1 MIAGRDEPAP
11 RGAPAALA
19 SAKARARRAGVG
31 PREHRK
37 RRAVA
42 GARGGPRAQNKK
54 RDGVSTLHITNGD
67 CAAGT
72 LRQFLTDPVSITADV
87 LHEGPAPHVD
97 LNTWHQLRARS
108 LAQSD
113 QASFEDTRN
122 DLARSDRAIAEA
134 DRYDEVVLWFEHD
147 LFDQLLLIRTL
158 DL

>member
-42 GARGGPRAQNKK
+42 GARGWGPAHKTRK
-54 RDGVSTLHITNGD
+54 RIAVTTLHITNGD
-67 CAAGT
+67 CAANT

-87 LHEGPAPHVD
+87 LHEGPAPRVD
-97 LNTWHQLRARS
+97 LETWHQLRAILCAAAHRELLDDPPRRS
-108 LAQSD
+108 S
-113 QASFEDTRN
+113 R
-122 DLARSDRAIAEA
+122 
-134 DRYDEVVLWFEHD
+134 
-147 LFDQLLLIRTL
+147 
-158 DL
+158 